1 MSIVQY
7 LRSKMISLI
16 GMVYQEDIPEET
28 RKSFEWF
35 KIELS
40 KKTIKKNEKYE
51 ERTITIYNLYRQE
64 CEIVNSLIIGIAH
77 HIDFCIRGE
86 TDNSKSFF
94 NIYQNLLYQ
103 AFQEKML
110 DYDELINSQDC
121 KQIRLISKA
130 TNIIFENNKVEST
143 CILEV
148 LNSFQLKDYLRQ
160 HNFKYNTLHQ
170 SWEYEIDKRLL
181 ERSIRVIKA
190 KDGNCI
196 IQTRSPNK
204 IIFGITAFC
213 CVYGYTYNYKEILKS
228 NRYYY
233 QDGKWCKKIQ
243 ACNYIDERNKLE
255 NLLPKGQGIKISIEY
270 Q

>member
-1 MSIVQY
+1 
-7 LRSKMISLI
+7 MISLI

-103 AFQEKML
+103 AFQEKM
-110 DYDELINSQDC
+110 
-121 KQIRLISKA
+121 
-130 TNIIFENNKVEST
+130 
-143 CILEV
+143 
-148 LNSFQLKDYLRQ
+148 
-160 HNFKYNTLHQ
+160 
-170 SWEYEIDKRLL
+170 
-181 ERSIRVIKA
+181 
-190 KDGNCI
+190 
-196 IQTRSPNK
+196 P
-204 IIFGITAFC
+204 
-213 CVYGYTYNYKEILKS
+213 
-228 NRYYY
+228 
-233 QDGKWCKKIQ
+233 
-243 ACNYIDERNKLE
+243 
-255 NLLPKGQGIKISIEY
+255 
-270 Q
+270 

>member
-1 MSIVQY
+1 MNVVQY
-7 LRSKMISLI
+7 LRGKMISLI
-16 GMVYQEDIPEET
+16 GMLIQEDIPEET

-51 ERTITIYNLYRQE
+51 DRTITIYNLYRQE

-94 NIYQNLLYQ
+94 NIYQKLLYI
-103 AFQEKML
+103 AFQEKMI

-170 SWEYEIDKRLL
+170 SWEYEIDKNLL

-204 IIFGITAFC
+204 IIFGIIAFC
-213 CVYGYTYNYKEILKS
+213 CVSGYTYNYKEMLR
-228 NRYYY
+228 NNHYYY
-233 QDGKWCKKIQ
+233 KEGKWYKKIR
-243 ACNYIDERNKLE
+243 ACNYIDKKNKLE
-255 NLLPKGQGIKISIEY
+255 NMLPKGQGIKISIEY